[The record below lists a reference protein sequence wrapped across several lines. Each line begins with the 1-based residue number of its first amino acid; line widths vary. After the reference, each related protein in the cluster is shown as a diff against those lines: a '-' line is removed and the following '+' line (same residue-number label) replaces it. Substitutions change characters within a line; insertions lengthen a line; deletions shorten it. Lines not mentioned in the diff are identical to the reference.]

1 MAASGVMIYFK
12 TIGNGP
18 PLLILHGGPG
28 ADHRYFLPHLVPLA
42 RRCRLIFIDERG
54 CGRSERLQDSKAYTL
69 EHMVEDVES
78 VRRALGEPRL
88 AVLGHSF
95 GGILAQAYAIK
106 YPRALTHLVLA
117 GTASSAELINKDF
130 RAIKRALPAK
140 TRARIAAL
148 ERRGIYT
155 RAGAYRTSYARLC
168 RKALAKYNYVQPQ
181 SEMPDE
187 ASTVSWEVLREMWVR
202 KSDFR
207 IDGNLRDFDFTDGL
221 GTLRLPTLIMNG
233 DRDLVSRH
241 SAGILHAAI
250 SGSRLVIMRG
260 AGHMMFVDQRAQFLH
275 ILGGFLLRHS

>member
-1 MAASGVMIYFK
+1 MGSRGLGIIATVIAAVLPALVGIWQARLGLSADQAGFVAAAELFAQVVGTGAFIWAARAWSWRACAAVGLGIMI
-12 TIGNGP
+12 IGN
-18 PLLILHGGPG
+18 
-28 ADHRYFLPHLVPLA
+28 LA
-42 RRCRLIFIDERG
+42 
-54 CGRSERLQDSKAYTL
+54 SA
-69 EHMVEDVES
+69 
-78 VRRALGEPRL
+78 A
-88 AVLGHSF
+88 
-95 GGILAQAYAIK
+95 
-106 YPRALTHLVLA
+106 HLVLA
-117 GTASSAELINKDF
+117 GTASSAELINNDF
-130 RAIKRALPAK
+130 RAIRRALPAK

-187 ASTVSWEVLREMWVR
+187 TGTVSWEVLREMWVR

-207 IDGNLRDFDFTDGL
+207 IDGNLRDFDLTDSL
-221 GTLRLPTLIMNG
+221 GTLRLPTLIMIG
-233 DRDLVSRH
+233 DRDLVSRR

-250 SGSRLVIMRG
+250 PGSQLVIMRD